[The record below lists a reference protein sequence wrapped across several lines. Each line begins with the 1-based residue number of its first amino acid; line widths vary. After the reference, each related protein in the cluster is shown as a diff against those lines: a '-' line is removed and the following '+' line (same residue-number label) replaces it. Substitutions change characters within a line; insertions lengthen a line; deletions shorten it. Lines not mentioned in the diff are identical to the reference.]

1 MVSLLGII
9 AGIALVLAVVVAGL
23 FIGVC
28 MLIAWLTGGREER
41 GPAQG
46 RGPAQHGM
54 RGMPGMRGG
63 AGIRPPVR
71 QPTASKHRAGSGTPR
86 MPIGP
91 RHGNR

>member
-28 MLIAWLTGGREER
+28 MLIAWLTGGNQDPR
-41 GPAQG
+41 PAQRKA
-46 RGPAQHGM
+46 RGGMGM
-54 RGMPGMRGG
+54 RPPNGAGMR
-63 AGIRPPVR
+63 PPMR
-71 QPTASKHRAGSGTPR
+71 QPQGSHRAGSGMPR
-86 MPIGP
+86 MPVGPP